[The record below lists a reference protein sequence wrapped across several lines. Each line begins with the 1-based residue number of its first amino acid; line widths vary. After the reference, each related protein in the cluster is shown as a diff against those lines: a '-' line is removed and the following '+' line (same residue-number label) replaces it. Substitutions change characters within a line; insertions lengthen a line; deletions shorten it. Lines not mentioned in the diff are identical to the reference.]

1 MHIRY
6 DIELTD
12 TAFGRIGLLLLFIA
26 CVVALLAPLLA
37 NYEPTAYT
45 GDIFHPPCFTYWLGT
60 NEVGQDIW
68 SQLVYGARTSLT
80 IAIGTGFMAVFFSLL
95 AGSLAAIYGGLCERT
110 ILRLID
116 IWLVIPPVIIIILFA
131 AYLRPNIF
139 LLIIL
144 LSSFM
149 WPGGARIVRTQTLAL
164 KNKTSYAAAT
174 TFGATEQYL
183 LRIHVLPD
191 LGPILTALF
200 IQYARRAIFMEA
212 GLSFL
217 GISDPSLISW
227 GKMMQQALAFTYLDV
242 WQWWLIPP
250 GLAVSLT
257 ILGLAFTGLAV
268 ETALD
273 PRLRSE
279 KR

>member
-12 TAFGRIGLLLLFIA
+12 SNFGRLGLSLLFTAFI
-26 CVVALLAPLLA
+26 VALLAPVLT
-37 NYEPTAYT
+37 NSSPTAYT
-45 GDIFHPPCFTYWLGT
+45 GDIFHPPCTRYWLGT

-68 SQLVYGARTSLT
+68 TQLIYGARTSLS
-80 IAIGTGFMAVFFSLL
+80 IAGGTAFMAVALSLL
-95 AGSLAAIYGGLCERT
+95 AGGLAALYGDLCDRT
-110 ILRLID
+110 IMRIVD
-116 IWLVIPPVIIIILFA
+116 IWLVIPPIIVIILFA
-131 AYLRPNIF
+131 AYLHPNIV
-139 LLIIL
+139 LLITL
-144 LSSFM
+144 LAAFM
-149 WPGGARIVRTQTLAL
+149 WPDGTRIVRAQTLAL
-164 KNKTSYAAAT
+164 KTKISYTAAT
-174 TFGATEQYL
+174 TFGATEQYR
-183 LRIHVLPD
+183 LRKHVLPD
-191 LGPILTALF
+191 LGPTLIALF
-200 IQYARRAIFMEA
+200 IHYARRAIFMEA

-257 ILGLAFTGLAV
+257 IAGLAFTGLAL

-273 PRLRSE
+273 PRLRPE

>member
-12 TAFGRIGLLLLFIA
+12 SSFGRLGLTLLFTAFIAALF
-26 CVVALLAPLLA
+26 APVLA
-37 NYEPTAYT
+37 NYHPAAYT
-45 GDIFHPPCFTYWLGT
+45 GDIFHPPCAKYWLGT

-68 SQLVYGARTSLT
+68 SQLIYGARTSLSVAAGT
-80 IAIGTGFMAVFFSLL
+80 AFIAVALSLL
-95 AGSLAAIYGGLCERT
+95 AGGLAALYSGLCDRT
-110 ILRLID
+110 IMRIID
-116 IWLVIPPVIIIILFA
+116 IWLVIPPVIVIILFA
-131 AYLRPNIF
+131 AYLHPSIF
-139 LLIIL
+139 LLMAL
-144 LSSFM
+144 LAAFM
-149 WPGGARIVRTQTLAL
+149 WPSGSRIVRAQTLAL
-164 KNKTSYAAAT
+164 KTQASYAAAT
-174 TFGATEQYL
+174 TFGATKQYL
-183 LRIHVLPD
+183 LQKHVLPD
-191 LGPILTALF
+191 LGPVLIALF

-242 WQWWLIPP
+242 WQWWLVPP

-257 ILGLAFTGLAV
+257 IAGLAFTGLAL

-273 PRLRSE
+273 PRLRPE

>member
-12 TAFGRIGLLLLFIA
+12 TTFGRLGLSLLFTAIFA
-26 CVVALLAPLLA
+26 ALLAPVLA
-37 NYEPTAYT
+37 NYNPTAYT
-45 GDIFHPPCFTYWLGT
+45 GDIFHPPCAKYWLGT

-68 SQLVYGARTSLT
+68 SQLIYGARTSLS
-80 IAIGTGFMAVFFSLL
+80 IAAGTAFIAVALSLL
-95 AGSLAAIYGGLCERT
+95 TGGLAALYGGLCDRS
-110 ILRLID
+110 IMRLVD
-116 IWLVIPPVIIIILFA
+116 VWLVIPPVIVIILFA
-131 AYLRPNIF
+131 AYLHPSIF
-139 LLIIL
+139 LLMAL
-144 LSSFM
+144 LAAFM
-149 WPGGARIVRTQTLAL
+149 WPSGCRIVRTQTLAL
-164 KNKTSYAAAT
+164 KTKASYAAAT
-174 TFGATEQYL
+174 TFGANKQYL
-183 LRIHVLPD
+183 LCKHVLPD
-191 LGPILTALF
+191 LGPMLIALF

-217 GISDPSLISW
+217 GISNPSLISW

-242 WQWWLIPP
+242 WQWWLVPA

-257 ILGLAFTGLAV
+257 IAGLAFTGLAH

-273 PRLRSE
+273 PRLRTE

>member
-12 TAFGRIGLLLLFIA
+12 SSFGRLGLSLLFTALIT
-26 CVVALLAPLLA
+26 ALLAPVLA
-37 NYEPTAYT
+37 NYHPAAYT
-45 GDIFHPPCFTYWLGT
+45 GDIFHPPCAKYWLGT

-68 SQLVYGARTSLT
+68 SQLVYGARTSLS
-80 IAIGTGFMAVFFSLL
+80 IAGGTAFMAVALSLL
-95 AGSLAAIYGGLCERT
+95 AGGLAALYGGLCDRT
-110 ILRLID
+110 IMRIID
-116 IWLVIPPVIIIILFA
+116 IWLVIPPVIVIILFA
-131 AYLRPNIF
+131 AYLHPSIF
-139 LLIIL
+139 LLMAL
-144 LSSFM
+144 LAAFM
-149 WPGGARIVRTQTLAL
+149 WPGGARIVRAQTLAL
-164 KNKTSYAAAT
+164 KTRASYAAAT
-174 TFGATEQYL
+174 TFGATEGYL
-183 LRIHVLPD
+183 LKKHVLPD
-191 LGPILTALF
+191 LGPVLIALF

-242 WQWWLIPP
+242 WQWWLIPA

-257 ILGLAFTGLAV
+257 IAGLAFTGLAL
-268 ETALD
+268 ETALN
-273 PRLRSE
+273 PRLRPE

>member
-6 DIELTD
+6 DIELTSSS
-12 TAFGRIGLLLLFIA
+12 FGRLGLSLLFIA
-26 CVVALLAPLLA
+26 FIAALLAPLLV
-37 NYEPTAYT
+37 NYSPAAYT
-45 GDIFHPPCFTYWLGT
+45 GDIFHPPCARYWLGT

-68 SQLVYGARTSLT
+68 SQLIYGARSSLM
-80 IAIGTGFMAVFFSLL
+80 IAGGTAFLGVTLSLL
-95 AGSLAAIYGGLCERT
+95 LGGLAAILGGLAERT
-110 ILRLID
+110 IMRLID
-116 IWLVIPPVIIIILFA
+116 IWLVIPPVIVIILFA
-131 AYLRPNIF
+131 AYLRPSV
-139 LLIIL
+139 LLLTVL
-144 LSSFM
+144 LAAFM
-149 WPGGARIVRTQTLAL
+149 WPGGARIVRSQALVL
-164 KNKTSYAAAT
+164 KNKASYAAAT
-174 TFGATEQYL
+174 TFGATQQYL
-183 LRIHVLPD
+183 LRKHLLPD
-191 LGPILTALF
+191 LGPTLTALF

-217 GISDPSLISW
+217 GISDPGLISW
-227 GKMMQQALAFTYLDV
+227 GKMMQQAMAFTYLDV

-257 ILGLAFTGLAV
+257 IAGLAFTGLAL